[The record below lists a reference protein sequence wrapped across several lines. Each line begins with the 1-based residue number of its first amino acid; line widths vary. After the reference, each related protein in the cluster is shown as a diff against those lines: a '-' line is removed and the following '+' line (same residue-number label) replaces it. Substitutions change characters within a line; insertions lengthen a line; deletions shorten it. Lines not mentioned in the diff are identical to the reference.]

1 MEYRETA
8 IRMRPGSAEA
18 AALDRMADEM
28 VRLEVRFDTAFE
40 APTHAHRGGLLFW
53 PEAGSATVGT
63 AEGRWCVPTGCALW
77 MPPGLMHEA
86 STEGGLHMHGIQVP
100 IEAAAGL
107 PAGCRILPFSPLLR
121 ELALRAAT
129 WPQAWPL
136 DDRQRRVA
144 TVMLDEMAAATP
156 TPLLLPMPRDRRARR
171 LAEALLAAPGSR
183 RPLAEWARI
192 AAASPRTLERLFGA
206 ETGLSVAAW
215 QRRAL
220 LLAALDLLGRGRGVT
235 AVALELGYDSPSAF
249 IAMFRRSLGTT
260 PARYRT
266 IAAA

>member
-1 MEYRETA
+1 MQYRETA
-8 IRMRPGSAEA
+8 IRMRPDSTEA

-53 PEAGSATVGT
+53 PEAGSAAVGT
-63 AEGRWCVPTGCALW
+63 VEGCWCVPTGCALW
-77 MPPGLMHEA
+77 MPPGLMHDA
-86 STEGGLHMHGIQVP
+86 STEGSLHLHGIQVP

-129 WPQAWPL
+129 WPQARPL
-136 DDRQRRVA
+136 DDRQSRVVA
-144 TVMLDEMAAATP
+144 VMLDEMATATP

-220 LLAALDLLGRGRGVT
+220 LLAALDLLGRGRVT

-249 IAMFRRSLGTT
+249 IAMFRRTLGTT